1 MINDVF
7 SRIHSSLGKSLFADD
22 GALWFKGK
30 NIDYNLSEMKKKSGQ
45 GKMVLSFQWKRL
57 K

>member
-1 MINDVF
+1 MMFFQGYIQVWGN
-7 SRIHSSLGKSLFADD
+7 LCLLMMGLF
-22 GALWFKGK
+22 GLKEK